1 MENLIISDEALTG
14 SIQDKVI
21 LITGVYYL
29 LSMKKGASL
38 IETGGSAGIGRA
50 TAQLCLD
57 LGAYVVVGDMSTPN
71 PPFQETDKLKFLE
84 VNVIKWESLRNL
96 FVEAEKWQG
105 RIDHVFANA
114 GVSPSEDFL
123 DVKLDEAGQLQPPN
137 YRTIDVNFTAVINTI
152 HLAKAYMTE
161 LGTHKTAGA
170 ASIVLAASAS
180 SFQNFTT
187 PDYTI
192 SKHGV
197 LGMIRGLVGILGEQV
212 RINAISPSWTN
223 TGIITTYSPLFERI
237 GVAMQSPDV
246 VARSVVLLFA
256 DQQRNGDV
264 IYSWEGH
271 YREVNNQQGGLLEH
285 ATGILPNSENEEGAI
300 QKLRAYARSR
310 AEQSQQ

>member
-1 MENLIISDEALTG
+1 MEDLIISDEALAG
-14 SIQDKVI
+14 IQDKVI
-21 LITGVYYL
+21 LI
-29 LSMKKGASL
+29 
-38 IETGGSAGIGRA
+38 TGGSAGIGRA

-71 PPFQETDKLKFLE
+71 PPFQETDKVKFLE
-84 VNVIKWESLRNL
+84 VNVTKWESLRNL
-96 FVEAEKWQG
+96 IIEAEKWQG

-161 LGTHKTAGA
+161 LATQKTIGA

-197 LGMIRGLVGILGEQV
+197 LGMLRGLVGGLDGKV
-212 RINAISPSWTN
+212 RINAISPSWTK
-223 TGIITTYSPLFERI
+223 TGILATYSPLFEKI
-237 GVAMQSPDV
+237 GVDMQSPDV
-246 VARSVVLLFA
+246 VARSAVLLFA
-256 DQQRNGDV
+256 DQERNGDV
-264 IYSWEGH
+264 IYSWGGS
-271 YREVNNQQGGLLEH
+271 YREVNNGQGGLLEH
-285 ATGILPNSENEEGAI
+285 ATGILPNSENEEAAI
-300 QKLRAYARSR
+300 QKLRAFARRR